1 MFWPKIQIQTG
12 SLLQRNG
19 QIIAIICILPI
30 LTIAMLLSPNGE
42 WTLFTGDQL
51 GSIFASQVL
60 QAYKTSGKPIDKL
73 AMVASTVSSKMIES
87 MAKIEG
93 FKFTECLTGAPHC
106 PLLGV
111 PYSGHAFF
119 QGSSS

>member
-1 MFWPKIQIQTG
+1 
-12 SLLQRNG
+12 
-19 QIIAIICILPI
+19 
-30 LTIAMLLSPNGE
+30 MLLSPNGE

-106 PLLGV
+106 PLPDFLIQV
-111 PYSGHAFF
+111 ALFCRVQVHWQYCFKPSG
-119 QGSSS
+119 